1 MPIYEYEHQ
10 NDPGAKCQNRFEM
23 LQSLSA
29 PIFTACPTCGECCH
43 RVVSSFATIKSER
56 ATISSKNLERLGFT
70 QYKKAGDGH
79 YEKTAG
85 KGPRVIKK

>member
-1 MPIYEYEHQ
+1 MPIYEYEH
-10 NDPGAKCQNRFEM
+10 NGNLAVGCQKRFDA
-23 LQSLSA
+23 LQTLNEQA
-29 PIFTACPTCGECCH
+29 LAACPKCGRSCR
-43 RVVSSFATIKSER
+43 RVVSTFATVKSER
-56 ATISSKNLERLGFT
+56 AMMSSKNLDRLGFT